1 MKIAETPKF
10 NISCLLILLVSLVS
24 SLSVHAKDR
33 DFTIFLNDLDTLLSD
48 STLEDEINNNKK
60 SKIKPQKI
68 AHKTIKPTLEN
79 SAIVPKTQNVIKKKI
94 TAHHIKCKKEK
105 NQTNLVK
112 RINKNSKE
120 ETNLIVSK
128 KKVVKETTDTQTAYW
143 DQLHFIESS
152 AGKRLYRKRN
162 KARSCK
168 WTTTPCGHHQLS
180 VRALKDIGCTSLKC
194 RSAREDY
201 KKSLS
206 MSKKLAAINSVRMKK
221 KGYETLPSYQRYLVH
236 QQGAYGL
243 GKILDAFEGKKT
255 LSKKTLRY
263 MANNSPFSY
272 KTLRRA
278 SSKSAA
284 RKFLRF
290 WKEKWDVKMSKRVA
304 SR

>member
-1 MKIAETPKF
+1 MNTKEIKKSNFPSCFLIA
-10 NISCLLILLVSLVS
+10 LLALFS
-24 SLSVHAKDR
+24 SLSLHAKENS
-33 DFTIFLNDLDTLLSD
+33 DFKMFLNDLDTLLSD
-48 STLEDEINNNKK
+48 TAFEAEINHDFTQKKHRIK
-60 SKIKPQKI
+60 SKTIVLRKIESTKPAQK
-68 AHKTIKPTLEN
+68 
-79 SAIVPKTQNVIKKKI
+79 AIV
-94 TAHHIKCKKEK
+94 AHHIKCTKNNKTQSNTVVAKNDTTTEKKTVQQASNLK
-105 NQTNLVK
+105 NEYW
-112 RINKNSKE
+112 NK
-120 ETNLIVSK
+120 
-128 KKVVKETTDTQTAYW
+128 
-143 DQLHFIESS
+143 LHFIESS
-152 AGKRLYRKRN
+152 AGKKLYRKRN

-180 VRALKDIGCTSLKC
+180 VKALKDIGCTSLKC

-206 MSKKLAAINSVRMKK
+206 MSKKFAEINAQRMKK
-221 KGYETLPSYQRYLVH
+221 KGYKSLPHYQRYLVH

-243 GKILDAFEGKKT
+243 GKILDAQKGKKN

-278 SSKSAA
+278 GSKGAA
-284 RKFLRF
+284 RKFLHF